1 MKSVCPVTSG
11 FSSPNPSAA
20 AAAAAAAA
28 QEVRSSTDGNTSTTP
43 PTSAKKRKLNSSSS
57 SNGSNERE
65 DFDSTSSSSTPPQP
79 RDSASPSTSTFCLG
93 VPLAASSH
101 VPIQKKL
108 RFEDNLEFV
117 GFDTKMAEES
127 SSSSSS
133 SSPIAAT
140 SQQLKNKSILISSVA
155 SVHHANGL
163 SKSSTT
169 ASSFANSKPGSAKK
183 LVIKNF
189 KDKPKL
195 PENYTD
201 ETWQKLKEAVEAIQ
215 NSTSIKYNL
224 EELYQAVENLCSYKI
239 SANLYKQLR
248 QICEDHIKAQIHQF
262 REDSLDS
269 VLFLKK
275 IDKCWQNHCRQM
287 IMIRSIFL
295 FLDRTYVL
303 QNSLLPSIW
312 DMGLELFRAHI
323 ISDQKV
329 QTKTIDGI
337 LLLIERERNGE
348 AIDRSLLRSL
358 LSMLSDLQIY
368 QDSFEQRF
376 LEETNRL
383 YAAEGQKLMQ
393 EREVPEYL
401 HHVNKRLEE
410 EADRLIT
417 YLDQTTQKS
426 LIASVE
432 KQLLGEHL
440 SAILQKGLNNLLDE
454 NRIQDLSLLY
464 QLFSRVRGGVQVLL
478 QQWIEYIKGFGS
490 TIVINPEKDKTMVQE
505 LLDFKDKVDHIID
518 ICFLKN
524 EKFINAMKEA
534 FETFINKR
542 PNKPAELIAKYVDS
556 KLRAGNK
563 EATDEEL
570 EKMLDKIM
578 IIFRFIYGKDVFEA
592 FYKKDLAKRLLVGK
606 SASVDA
612 EKSMLSKLKHE
623 CGAAFT
629 SKLEGMFKDMEL
641 SKDIMIQFKQ
651 YMQNQ
656 NVPGNIELTVNILTM
671 GYWPTYVPME
681 VHLPTEMVKL
691 QEIFKTFYLGKHSG
705 RKLQWQSTLGHCV
718 LKAEFKEGKKEL
730 QVSLFQTLVLLMFN
744 EGEEFSLEEIKQA
757 TGIEDGE
764 LRRTLQSLACGKAR
778 VLSKN
783 PKGKDIEDGD
793 KFICNDDFKHKLFRI
808 KINQIQMKETV
819 EEQAS
824 TTERVFQDRQYQID
838 AAIVR
843 IMKMRKT
850 LSHNLLVSEVYN
862 QLKFPVKPADLKKR
876 IESLIDRDYM
886 ERDKENPN
894 QYNYI
899 A

>member
-1 MKSVCPVTSG
+1 MITSG
-11 FSSPNPSAA
+11 FSSPNPPT
-20 AAAAAAAA
+20 AA
-28 QEVRSSTDGNTSTTP
+28 QEVRPATDGS
-43 PTSAKKRKLNSSSS
+43 SGSSSSCKKRKLNNSNSEREEFDSISSCSSSPSKNNSSSS
-57 SNGSNERE
+57 SLVIT
-65 DFDSTSSSSTPPQP
+65 TSSCSS
-79 RDSASPSTSTFCLG
+79 SG
-93 VPLAASSH
+93 VASSNH
-101 VPIQKKL
+101 HLQKKL
-108 RFEDNLEFV
+108 RFEDSLDFIGLDV
-117 GFDTKMAEES
+117 KMAEES
-127 SSSSSS
+127 SSSSSPAAS
-133 SSPIAAT
+133 SQQQHQ
-140 SQQLKNKSILISSVA
+140 QQLKNKSLLISSVA
-155 SVHHANGL
+155 VGHHANGL
-163 SKSSTT
+163 TKAASSTV
-169 ASSFANSKPGSAKK
+169 SSFANSKPGSAKK

-275 IDKCWQNHCRQM
+275 IDKCWQDHCRQM

-303 QNSLLPSIW
+303 QNSMLPSIW
-312 DMGLELFRAHI
+312 DMGLELFRTHI

-329 QTKTIDGI
+329 QNKTIDGI

-368 QDSFEQRF
+368 QDSFEHRF

-383 YAAEGQKLMQ
+383 YAAEGQRLMQ

-410 EADRLIT
+410 EADRIIT
-417 YLDQTTQKS
+417 YLDQSTQKP
-426 LIASVE
+426 LIATVE

-440 SAILQKGLNNLLDE
+440 TAILQKGLNHLLDE

-478 QQWIEYIKGFGS
+478 QHWIEYIKAFGS

-518 ICFLKN
+518 VCFLKN
-524 EKFINAMKEA
+524 EKFVNAMKEA

-681 VHLPTEMVKL
+681 VHLPPEMVKL

-778 VLSKN
+778 VLTKS
-783 PKGKDIEDGD
+783 PKGKDVEDGD
-793 KFICNDDFKHKLFRI
+793 KFTCNDDFRHKLFRI

>member
-1 MKSVCPVTSG
+1 MKSVCSVTSG

-20 AAAAAAAA
+20 AAAA
-28 QEVRSSTDGNTSTTP
+28 QEVRSATDGNTSTTP

-57 SNGSNERE
+57 SSGSNSSNERE
-65 DFDSTSSSSTPPQP
+65 DFDSTSPSSSTPLQP
-79 RDSASPSTSTFCLG
+79 RDSASPSTSSFSCLG
-93 VPLAASSH
+93 VSVAAPSH

-108 RFEDNLEFV
+108 RFEDTLEFV
-117 GFDTKMAEES
+117 GFDAKMAEES

-133 SSPIAAT
+133 SSPTAAT
-140 SQQLKNKSILISSVA
+140 SQQQQLKNKSILISSVA

-163 SKSSTT
+163 AKSSTT
-169 ASSFANSKPGSAKK
+169 VSSFANSKPGSAKK

-224 EELYQAVENLCSYKI
+224 EELYQ
-239 SANLYKQLR
+239 
-248 QICEDHIKAQIHQF
+248 
-262 REDSLDS
+262 
-269 VLFLKK
+269 
-275 IDKCWQNHCRQM
+275 

-303 QNSLLPSIW
+303 QNSMLPSIW

-329 QTKTIDGI
+329 QNKTIDGI

-426 LIASVE
+426 LIATVE

-440 SAILQKGLNNLLDE
+440 TAILQKGLNNLLDE

-478 QQWIEYIKGFGS
+478 QQWIEYIKAFGS

-651 YMQNQ
+651 VKVTPCKQAVEQVKNRRLGLAGGYMQNQ

-681 VHLPTEMVKL
+681 VHLPPEMVKL

-778 VLSKN
+778 VLAKN